1 MRFLFVVDPLPGLR
15 PDHDTSV
22 ALMEAAQRRGVD
34 VWVAGAGDLV
44 IDGTSKVDGTS
55 VMDGVRAAAW
65 ARPVRVTPAEP
76 RDGRWT
82 ARADWWRA
90 GTRQRIE
97 LGTGDT
103 VLMRIDPPVDA
114 TYLRATYVLDVAAR
128 RGALVINDPHGL
140 RDANEKLLAL
150 AVPGLAPGT
159 IVTADAHDIRE
170 ALDQWDVAVAKP
182 LEGAGG
188 RGVVRL
194 SRSDPGLTAL
204 VDLVTEH
211 GTRQVVLQEYL
222 AGVAQ
227 GDKRIVLLD
236 GEPIGAINRKPPD
249 RDFRCNLAL
258 GGAAEVASL
267 DASDLEICR
276 RLRPELRQRGLVLVG
291 IDVIGGRLT
300 EVNVTSPTG
309 VREIELFGDARPSD
323 HIVEWV
329 LDAPTNEAR
338 RRAENC
344 ADASTPGSDGAG
356 ENGVGR

>member
-1 MRFLFVVDPLPGLR
+1 MRFLFVIDPLPGLR
-15 PDHDTSV
+15 PDRDTSV

-44 IDGTSKVDGTS
+44 IDGTSNVGGESVIEGT
-55 VMDGVRAAAW
+55 RASAW
-65 ARPVRVTPAEP
+65 ARPVRITPAER
-76 RDGRWT
+76 RDGRWM

-90 GTRQRIE
+90 STRQRIE
-97 LGTGDT
+97 LGGGDA

-140 RDANEKLLAL
+140 RNANEKLMAL
-150 AVPGLAPGT
+150 VVPGLAPGT

-194 SRSDPGLTAL
+194 SKGDPGLTAL
-204 VDLVTEH
+204 VDLVTEQ
-211 GTRQVVLQEYL
+211 GRRQVVLQEYL

-227 GDKRIVLLD
+227 GDKRIILLN
-236 GEPIGAINRKPPD
+236 GEPIGAINRKAPD
-249 RDFRCNLAL
+249 QDFRCNLAR
-258 GGAAEVASL
+258 GAAAEGTTL

-276 RLRPELRQRGLVLVG
+276 RLRPELRRRGLVLAG

-309 VREIELFGDARPSD
+309 VREIELFGDTRPSD
-323 HIVEWV
+323 RIVEWV
-329 LDAPTNEAR
+329 LDASTNEAH
-338 RRAENC
+338 RRASNG
-344 ADASTPGSDGAG
+344 ASASAPGPDGAG
-356 ENGVGR
+356 EHGVGE